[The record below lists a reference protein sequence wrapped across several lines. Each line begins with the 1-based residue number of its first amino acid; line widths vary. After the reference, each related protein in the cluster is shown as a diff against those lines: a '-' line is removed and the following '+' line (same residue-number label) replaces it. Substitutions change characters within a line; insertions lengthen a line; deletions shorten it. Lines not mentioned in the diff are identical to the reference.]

1 MCDFFIIIFNFNLTL
16 STYNDTYTFKGYK
29 MAQVTIYM
37 NNDLESKIKN
47 IANSLG
53 ISISKFI
60 ANILEQKVQNEWNT
74 TTKQLVGSWD
84 DFPTLEEIRD
94 TKTQNIQR
102 EEF

>member
-1 MCDFFIIIFNFNLTL
+1 
-16 STYNDTYTFKGYK
+16 

-47 IANSLG
+47 IANSLN

-74 TTKQLVGSWD
+74 NTKQLAGSWD
-84 DFPTLEEIRD
+84 DFPSLEEIRD
-94 TKTQNIQR
+94 TKTKNIKR

>member
-1 MCDFFIIIFNFNLTL
+1 
-16 STYNDTYTFKGYK
+16 

-37 NNDLESKIKN
+37 SNNLESKIKN
-47 IANSLG
+47 IANSLN

-60 ANILEQKVQNEWNT
+60 ANILEQKVQNEWNIN
-74 TTKQLVGSWD
+74 TKKLAGSWD

-94 TKTQNIQR
+94 TKIQNIQR

>member
-1 MCDFFIIIFNFNLTL
+1 
-16 STYNDTYTFKGYK
+16 

-60 ANILEQKVQNEWNT
+60 ANLLEQKVQNEWNT
-74 TTKQLVGSWD
+74 STRQLAGSWN
-84 DFPTLEEIRD
+84 DFPSLEEIRD
-94 TKTQNIQR
+94 TKTQNIKR